1 MGSPEA
7 GFGALFGAPFG
18 RVFGGIHAL
27 VRSNG
32 PGAHGP
38 LGLGRPQ
45 IGLPEACFRAY
56 SGGPFERFWGH
67 IHALVRSNGPGPF
80 RALLRRGLR
89 MGLFGACFRAYSGG
103 VLSRYWLEYT
113 LSYVQMAQGPSGPCS
128 GGASEWAPNR
138 PILRPPRSPYFRGS
152 PGFSP
157 DSQGIPSFEPP
168 RGGSKQGFQN
178 PIFGPPPGQLIWAKS
193 H

>member
-7 GFGALFGAPFG
+7 CFRAHSGGPFG

-38 LGLGRPQ
+38 LALGRPQ

-89 MGLFGACFRAYSGG
+89 MGL
-103 VLSRYWLEYT
+103 W
-113 LSYVQMAQGPSGPCS
+113 
-128 GGASEWAPNR
+128 N
-138 PILRPPRSPYFRGS
+138 PYFEAS
-152 PGFSP
+152 PETLF
-157 DSQGIPSFEPP
+157 
-168 RGGSKQGFQN
+168 
-178 PIFGPPPGQLIWAKS
+178 
-193 H
+193 